1 MKVIGFNGSPRKDG
15 NTTDLLRLLLQE
27 VEKQGI
33 ETELVQLSAKPIHG
47 CIACYKCFENQD
59 QRCSVK
65 DDAANEYIE
74 KMLACQGIIL
84 GSPSYFQGAT
94 PEMKALIDR
103 AGFVGLANDK
113 MYKGKVGAAVCC
125 FRRTGGMHTIETMN
139 HLFFS
144 NEMIIAGRALCVARD
159 KREVKKDQEGV
170 QMAQTLGQRIARL
183 LTKVSKEVPL
193 RSA

>member
-15 NTTDLLRLLLQE
+15 NTTDLLRLVLQE

-47 CIACYKCFENQD
+47 CDACYKCFENKD

-65 DDAANEYIE
+65 DDAVNEYIE
-74 KMLACQGIIL
+74 KMMAAQGIIL
-84 GSPSYFQGAT
+84 GSPSYFQGTT

-113 MYKGKVGAAVCC
+113 MYKGRIGAAVCC

-139 HLFFS
+139 HFFFS
-144 NEMIIAGRALCVARD
+144 NEIIIAGRALCVARD
-159 KREVKKDQEGV
+159 KGDVKKDAEGI
-170 QMAQTLGQRIARL
+170 QQAQALGQRMAWL
-183 LTKVSKEVPL
+183 LTKVSKEGPL
-193 RSA
+193 RVV

>member
-1 MKVIGFNGSPRKDG
+1 VRKIIAFNGSPRPDG
-15 NTTDLLRLLLQE
+15 NTTDLLGLVLKE

-33 ETELVQLSAKPIHG
+33 ETELVQLSAKEIHG
-47 CIACYKCFENQD
+47 CIACYKCFENKD

-74 KMLACQGIIL
+74 KMLSAQGLIL
-84 GSPSYFQGAT
+84 GSPSYFQGTT

-113 MYKGKVGAAVCC
+113 MYKGRVGAAVCC

-144 NEMIIAGRALCVARD
+144 NELIIAGRALCVARD
-159 KREVKKDQEGV
+159 KGEVAKDQEGV
-170 QMAQTLGQRIARL
+170 QQAQTLGQRMASL
-183 LTKVSKEVPL
+183 MGKLSL
-193 RSA
+193 